1 MNGLE
6 LEWQGLNETLR
17 ITIEKKNLLQK
28 ELALAFDPNM
38 KFTLDKQVQQLET
51 DIAGLRDK
59 IAKVE
64 ALMQPPVTPPTGTT
78 PPIHTPTT
86 QIAASGKKIFFS
98 YSKNDRPFLDELLR
112 QLSGLRRQGKIQPW
126 NDLDI
131 LPGEEWDAKIK
142 HELQTADIII
152 LFLSPDF
159 LNTDYI
165 WDVEITAAMARHE
178 QGTAVVIPV
187 AVRPCDWSG
196 LPFSKLN
203 ALPSKAKPVT
213 SYTNRDEA
221 WLEVVQGVKRVV

>member
-38 KFTLDKQVQQLET
+38 KFTLEKQVQQLET

-59 IAKVE
+59 MSRLE
-64 ALMQPPVTPPTGTT
+64 AQMQPAATLVPPGAPSLTSTP
-78 PPIHTPTT
+78 
-86 QIAASGKKIFFS
+86 AASGKKIFFS
-98 YSKNDRPFLDELLR
+98 YSKHDRPYLDELLR
-112 QLSGLRRQGKIQPW
+112 QLAGLRRQGKIQPW

-142 HELQTADIII
+142 HELHTADIII

-187 AVRPCDWSG
+187 AVRPCEWSG

-213 SYTNRDEA
+213 SYSNRDEA

>member
-38 KFTLDKQVQQLET
+38 KFMLEKQVQQLET

-64 ALMQPPVTPPTGTT
+64 AQMQPAATPAT
-78 PPIHTPTT
+78 PSIPAQTP
-86 QIAASGKKIFFS
+86 ASGKKIFFS
-98 YSKNDRPFLDELLR
+98 YSKNDRPLLDELLR

-142 HELQTADIII
+142 HELQTADIIV

>member
-17 ITIEKKNLLQK
+17 LSIEKKNLLQK
-28 ELALAFDPNM
+28 ELTLAFDPNM
-38 KFTLDKQVQQLET
+38 KFMLGQQVQQLET
-51 DIAGLRDK
+51 DIAVLREK
-59 IAKVE
+59 IAHIE
-64 ALMQPPVTPPTGTT
+64 RQLQPPTT
-78 PPIHTPTT
+78 APGPAPIP
-86 QIAASGKKIFFS
+86 ASGASSGKKIFFS
-98 YSKNDRPFLDELLR
+98 YSKHDRPYLDELLR
-112 QLSGLRRQGKIQPW
+112 QLSGLRRQGKIQAW

-131 LPGEEWDAKIK
+131 LPGEEWDARIK
-142 HELQTADIII
+142 HELQTADIIM

-159 LNTDYI
+159 LSTDYI
-165 WDVEITAAMARHE
+165 WDVEITAAMERHE
-178 QGTAVVIPV
+178 KGTAVVIPV

>member
-38 KFTLDKQVQQLET
+38 KFTLEKQVQQLET

-59 IAKVE
+59 MSRLE
-64 ALMQPPVTPPTGTT
+64 AQMQPAATLVPPGTPSLTST
-78 PPIHTPTT
+78 P
-86 QIAASGKKIFFS
+86 AASGKKIFFS
-98 YSKNDRPFLDELLR
+98 YSKHDRPYLDELLR
-112 QLSGLRRQGKIQPW
+112 QLAGLRRQGKIQPW

-142 HELQTADIII
+142 HELHTADIII

-187 AVRPCDWSG
+187 AVRPCEWSG

-213 SYTNRDEA
+213 SYSNRDEA

>member
-1 MNGLE
+1 MMSGLE
-6 LEWQGLNETLR
+6 LELHGLNETLR

-38 KFTLDKQVQQLET
+38 KFMLEKQVQQLET
-51 DIAGLRDK
+51 DIAGLREK

-64 ALMQPPVTPPTGTT
+64 AQLRPVAAPTSPVAPGPTPPTQT
-78 PPIHTPTT
+78 P
-86 QIAASGKKIFFS
+86 ASGKKIFFS
-98 YSKNDRPFLDELLR
+98 YSKNDRPLLDELLR

-142 HELQTADIII
+142 HELHTADIIV

-178 QGTAVVIPV
+178 QGSAVVIPV

>member
-38 KFTLDKQVQQLET
+38 KFMLEKQVQQLET
-51 DIAGLRDK
+51 DIAGLREK
-59 IAKVE
+59 MAKLE
-64 ALMQPPVTPPTGTT
+64 AQRPPAASTPAAPG
-78 PPIHTPTT
+78 TPTPT
-86 QIAASGKKIFFS
+86 PAASGKKIFFS
-98 YSKNDRPFLDELLR
+98 YSKHDRQYLDELLR

-142 HELQTADIII
+142 HELQTADIIM